1 MSKEVKN
8 PILQRVYD
16 LDGDAERTRE
26 AYREW
31 AGNYDR
37 DTTEGMGYVAPGLAA
52 AALAKRVGTGA
63 VILDAGCGTG
73 LAGAALHK
81 LGVST
86 IDGNDLSVEMLDV
99 AREKGVYRNL
109 IEADMTGRLPY
120 EDDTYDGILSIGVF
134 TSGHVGPEGLDELA
148 RIARPD
154 APIIVTVHEKVWEK
168 DKYPEYLRD
177 MEARGLVRIRQIT
190 DSPYHEKEGLR
201 CRLCVLRAQ

>member
-16 LDGDAERTRE
+16 LDGDADRTRE

-31 AGNYDR
+31 AESYDK
-37 DTTEGMGYVAPGLAA
+37 DTTEGMGYVAPALAA
-52 AALAKRVGTGA
+52 AALAKRVDKNA

-73 LAGAALHK
+73 LAGAELHK
-81 LGVST
+81 LGVTT
-86 IDGNDLSVEMLDV
+86 IDGNDLSAEMLVV
-99 AREKGVYRNL
+99 ARDKGVYRDL
-109 IEADMTGRLPY
+109 TEADMTGRLPY

-134 TSGHVGPEGLDELA
+134 TSGHVGPQGLDELA
-148 RIARPD
+148 RIAKPD

-168 DKYPEYLRD
+168 ENYPEYLRN
-177 MEARGLVRIRQIT
+177 MEVRGLVRIRQVT
-190 DSPYHEKEGLR
+190 DSPYHENEGLR